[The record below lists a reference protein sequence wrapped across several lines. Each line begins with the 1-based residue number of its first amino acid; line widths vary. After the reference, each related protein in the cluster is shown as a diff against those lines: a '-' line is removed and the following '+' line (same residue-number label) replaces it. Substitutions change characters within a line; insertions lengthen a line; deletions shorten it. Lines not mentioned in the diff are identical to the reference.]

1 MVEIQE
7 LTPTDIRLWLLLVG
21 VCTVYA
27 VVNGSLKA
35 AWNWFINTRIIK
47 KLRRK
52 K

>member
-27 VVNGSLKA
+27 VVTGALKTT
-35 AWNWFINTRIIK
+35 WKWFVKKIRRNT
-47 KLRRK
+47 
-52 K
+52 